1 MHGCILWTH
10 LPVSVHREAS
20 STRAVGV
27 HVSMRVGNVVAMN
40 AIHPERMAEIGRW
53 SPTGAPPVKKEWC
66 HASWRDARNP
76 NLAPLSGCELH
87 GQRTLNSFD
96 TKDLHQEVI
105 IPAAELAFHGEAFF
119 ARVLLQE

>member
-1 MHGCILWTH
+1 MHQ
-10 LPVSVHREAS
+10 
-20 STRAVGV
+20 
-27 HVSMRVGNVVAMN
+27 
-40 AIHPERMAEIGRW
+40 
-53 SPTGAPPVKKEWC
+53 
-66 HASWRDARNP
+66 
-76 NLAPLSGCELH
+76 